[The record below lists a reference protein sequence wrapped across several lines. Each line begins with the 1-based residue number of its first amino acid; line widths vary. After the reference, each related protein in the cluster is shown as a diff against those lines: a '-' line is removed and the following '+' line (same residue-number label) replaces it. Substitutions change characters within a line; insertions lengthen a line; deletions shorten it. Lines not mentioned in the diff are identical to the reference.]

1 MSIAGCVHSCD
12 SRASGSIGGASRLEQ
27 SGEYSIQAPRE
38 RVWASLND
46 PAVLRQCIQGCQR
59 FEAIGDDR
67 YATEVKAKVGP
78 LSATFKGTVSLVDIK
93 APESYGL
100 ELAVN
105 SGAAGFGKGT
115 ATVTLAETARGT
127 LLSYTAAG
135 TVGGKLAQ
143 IGQRLIDVAARKT
156 ANGFFETFAGLVG
169 VDPVEADV
177 ERATEDGGGAIAR
190 NTRRTRLARGPGL
203 ALLLV
208 AAFILF

>member
-1 MSIAGCVHSCD
+1 M
-12 SRASGSIGGASRLEQ
+12 EQ

-38 RVWASLND
+38 RVWAALND
-46 PAVLRQCIQGCQR
+46 PEVLRRCIQGCQR

-78 LSATFKGTVSLVDIK
+78 LSATFKGTVSLVDIQ

-115 ATVTLAETARGT
+115 ASVTLTETSQGT
-127 LLSYTAAG
+127 LLKYTAAG

-143 IGQRLIDVAARKT
+143 IGQRLIDAAARKT
-156 ANGFFETFAGLVG
+156 ADGFFATFAGLVG
-169 VDPVEADV
+169 ADPSGNPFGNPSRNPSGNPSKTAAEKATADSG
-177 ERATEDGGGAIAR
+177 RAISGNA
-190 NTRRTRLARGPGL
+190 RRTRLAWGAGL

-208 AAFILF
+208 AAFVLL

>member
-1 MSIAGCVHSCD
+1 M
-12 SRASGSIGGASRLEQ
+12 EQ
-27 SGEYSIQAPRE
+27 SGEYSIRAPRE
-38 RVWASLND
+38 RVWAALND
-46 PAVLRQCIQGCQR
+46 PAVLCRCIQGCQR
-59 FEAIGDDR
+59 FEATGDDR

-115 ATVTLAETARGT
+115 ANVTLAETEQGT
-127 LLSYTAAG
+127 LLQYSAAG

-143 IGQRLIDVAARKT
+143 IGQRLIDAAARKT
-156 ANGFFETFAGLVG
+156 ADRFFEAFAEIVDSDPPENTVG
-169 VDPVEADV
+169 DPSGNPIETDAEETTDDGNRAVADN
-177 ERATEDGGGAIAR
+177 G
-190 NTRRTRLARGPGL
+190 RRKRLALGAAL

-208 AAFILF
+208 AAFVFLQA